1 MSSQDQKRHVME
13 QVRKVAAV
21 LRRWDP
27 IGALPGEDGPAD
39 EYDSYAP
46 HIVTL
51 AQRGDSLAQL
61 VIHLHHLRTE
71 TMGMPANMKLDKE
84 AAEEIIRAVG
94 RRV

>member
-1 MSSQDQKRHVME
+1 MSSKEQQRHPME

-27 IGALPGEDGPAD
+27 IGILPGEDGPGD

-46 HIVTL
+46 HIVSL
-51 AQRGDSLAQL
+51 VQRGDSFAQL

-71 TMGMPANMKLDKE
+71 TMGLPANMELDKE
-84 AAEEIIRAVG
+84 AAEGIIRAVD